1 MRIFE
6 GYVFDLALEDFTNTV
21 LIMDGDVL
29 CDCPGAYLGLNILP

>member
-6 GYVFDLALEDFTNTV
+6 GYAFDLALEDFTNTV
-21 LIMDGDVL
+21 LMDGDVL